1 MARNTKRKVR
11 RRGRRKKR
19 GFASWSLGK
28 KIGAVLGGTF
38 LAVAVIGMVILASK
52 MNKLKSVKLNTDKL
66 NISDEVQHEEGYT
79 NVALFGLDSRENDLG
94 KGNRSDT
101 IMIASLNNDTKEVK
115 LVSIYRDTLLELD
128 DGSYNKANAAYA
140 FGGPEGAVSLINRNL
155 DMNIEKYVT
164 VNFNALVDVIDA
176 VGGLDLELTH
186 DEVVHMNNYCVETSK
201 LTGKDYTPIEKPEPK
216 PEDQEATV
224 GTYHLNGVQVTSYCR
239 IRYTASLDMGRTER
253 QRRVLGML
261 FDKAKIAGLS
271 SIFKIMDDVFPMVT
285 TSLSKQDILGLI
297 PTLVGYKFTDS
308 TGFPQKYKFSNIKG
322 SIIVPTDLENNV
334 VELHKF
340 LYNDQDY
347 TPSSEV
353 VARSNKILEIVGGES
368 KLDDASTATSQQTD
382 TTNTAD
388 TFVWSG
394 DNSSGGTDYSGD
406 YSYDNDYDNSYDNG
420 GSYDDNTGGG
430 DYDNGGGDDDN
441 TGGGDYDNGGGDN
454 NTGGDDGGGDDG
466 GGDYSGGDDTGGD
479 TGFDDGGDADS
490 GTSSEEE

>member
-201 LTGKDYTPIEKPEPK
+201 VTGKSYEKIEPEV
-216 PEDQEATV
+216 E
-224 GTYHLNGVQVTSYCR
+224 GTYHLNGVQAVSYSR
-239 IRYTASLDMGRTER
+239 IRYTAGGDFKRAER
-253 QRRVLGML
+253 QRLVLQKIADKVQNMSVGTVNKIIDSVFPQISTNFTLAEMIGYAKNLTKYKLGDSIGFPADNTTDML
-261 FDKAKIAGLS
+261 NEVGSVVIPDTLSSNVMEVHKFLFGNDGYTVSSTITSVENGIAEKSSDKAKSGSAVDDDEVPGSAGYKSTYSNSTSGTTGNTSGTTGSGYGTTTGTTGGYS
-271 SIFKIMDDVFPMVT
+271 SGSATGSGTTTGTTGSSYGTTGGNYGTTTGGTTTGT
-285 TSLSKQDILGLI
+285 TSG
-297 PTLVGYKFTDS
+297 TTTETTD
-308 TGFPQKYKFSNIKG
+308 
-322 SIIVPTDLENNV
+322 
-334 VELHKF
+334 
-340 LYNDQDY
+340 
-347 TPSSEV
+347 
-353 VARSNKILEIVGGES
+353 
-368 KLDDASTATSQQTD
+368 
-382 TTNTAD
+382 
-388 TFVWSG
+388 
-394 DNSSGGTDYSGD
+394 GT
-406 YSYDNDYDNSYDNG
+406 
-420 GSYDDNTGGG
+420 
-430 DYDNGGGDDDN
+430 
-441 TGGGDYDNGGGDN
+441 
-454 NTGGDDGGGDDG
+454 
-466 GGDYSGGDDTGGD
+466 
-479 TGFDDGGDADS
+479 
-490 GTSSEEE
+490 E

>member
-186 DEVVHMNNYCVETSK
+186 DEVVHMNNFCVETSK
-201 LTGKDYTPIEKPEPK
+201 VTGKSYEKIEPEV
-216 PEDQEATV
+216 E
-224 GTYHLNGVQVTSYCR
+224 GTYHLNGVQAVSYSR
-239 IRYTASLDMGRTER
+239 IRYTAGGDFKRAER
-253 QRRVLGML
+253 QRLVLQKIADKVQNMSVGTVNKIIDSVFPQISTNFTLAEMIGYAKNLTKYKLGDSIGFPADNTTDML
-261 FDKAKIAGLS
+261 NEVGSVVIPDTLSSNVMEVHKFLFGNDGYTVSSTITSVENGIAEKSSDKAKSGSAVDDDEVPSSAGYKSTYSNSTSGTTGNTSGTTGSGYGTTTGTTGGYS
-271 SIFKIMDDVFPMVT
+271 SGSATGSGTTTGTTGSSYGTTGDNYGTTTGGTTTGT
-285 TSLSKQDILGLI
+285 TSG
-297 PTLVGYKFTDS
+297 TTTETTD
-308 TGFPQKYKFSNIKG
+308 
-322 SIIVPTDLENNV
+322 
-334 VELHKF
+334 
-340 LYNDQDY
+340 
-347 TPSSEV
+347 
-353 VARSNKILEIVGGES
+353 
-368 KLDDASTATSQQTD
+368 
-382 TTNTAD
+382 
-388 TFVWSG
+388 
-394 DNSSGGTDYSGD
+394 GT
-406 YSYDNDYDNSYDNG
+406 
-420 GSYDDNTGGG
+420 
-430 DYDNGGGDDDN
+430 
-441 TGGGDYDNGGGDN
+441 
-454 NTGGDDGGGDDG
+454 
-466 GGDYSGGDDTGGD
+466 
-479 TGFDDGGDADS
+479 
-490 GTSSEEE
+490 E

>member
-19 GFASWSLGK
+19 GFASWSFGK

-201 LTGKDYTPIEKPEPK
+201 VTGKSYEKIEPEV
-216 PEDQEATV
+216 E
-224 GTYHLNGVQVTSYCR
+224 GTYHLNGVQAVSYSR
-239 IRYTASLDMGRTER
+239 IRYTAGGDFKRAER
-253 QRRVLGML
+253 QRLVLEKIADKVQNMSVGTVNKIIDSVFPQISTNFTLAEMIGYAKNLTKYKLGDSIGFPADNTTDML
-261 FDKAKIAGLS
+261 NEVGSVVIPDTLSSNVMEVHKFLFGNDGYTVSSTITSVENGIAEKSSDKAKSGSAVDDDEVPSSAGYKSTYSNSTSGTTGNTSGTTGSGYGTTGGYS
-271 SIFKIMDDVFPMVT
+271 SGSATGSGTTTGTTGSSYGTTGGNYGTTTGGTTGGT
-285 TSLSKQDILGLI
+285 TSG
-297 PTLVGYKFTDS
+297 TTTETTD
-308 TGFPQKYKFSNIKG
+308 
-322 SIIVPTDLENNV
+322 
-334 VELHKF
+334 
-340 LYNDQDY
+340 
-347 TPSSEV
+347 
-353 VARSNKILEIVGGES
+353 
-368 KLDDASTATSQQTD
+368 
-382 TTNTAD
+382 
-388 TFVWSG
+388 
-394 DNSSGGTDYSGD
+394 GT
-406 YSYDNDYDNSYDNG
+406 
-420 GSYDDNTGGG
+420 
-430 DYDNGGGDDDN
+430 
-441 TGGGDYDNGGGDN
+441 
-454 NTGGDDGGGDDG
+454 
-466 GGDYSGGDDTGGD
+466 
-479 TGFDDGGDADS
+479 
-490 GTSSEEE
+490 E

>member
-1 MARNTKRKVR
+1 MARNTRRKVR

-128 DGSYNKANAAYA
+128 DGSYNKANSAYS

-201 LTGKDYTPIEKPEPK
+201 VTGKSYEKIEPEV
-216 PEDQEATV
+216 E
-224 GTYHLNGVQVTSYCR
+224 GTYHLNGVQAVSYSR
-239 IRYTASLDMGRTER
+239 IRYTAGGDFKRAER
-253 QRRVLGML
+253 QRLVLQKIADKVQNMSVGTVNKIIDSVFPQISTNFTLAEMIGYAKNLTKYKLGDSIGFPADNTTDML
-261 FDKAKIAGLS
+261 NEVGSVVIPDTLSSNVMEVHKFLFGNDGYTVSSTITSVENGIAEKSSDKAKSGSAVDDDEVPSSAGYKSTYSNSTSGTTGNTSGTTGSGYGTTTGTTGGYS
-271 SIFKIMDDVFPMVT
+271 SGSATGSGTTTGTTGSSYGTTGGNYGTTTGGTTTGT
-285 TSLSKQDILGLI
+285 TSG
-297 PTLVGYKFTDS
+297 TTTETTD
-308 TGFPQKYKFSNIKG
+308 
-322 SIIVPTDLENNV
+322 
-334 VELHKF
+334 
-340 LYNDQDY
+340 
-347 TPSSEV
+347 
-353 VARSNKILEIVGGES
+353 
-368 KLDDASTATSQQTD
+368 
-382 TTNTAD
+382 
-388 TFVWSG
+388 
-394 DNSSGGTDYSGD
+394 GT
-406 YSYDNDYDNSYDNG
+406 
-420 GSYDDNTGGG
+420 
-430 DYDNGGGDDDN
+430 
-441 TGGGDYDNGGGDN
+441 
-454 NTGGDDGGGDDG
+454 
-466 GGDYSGGDDTGGD
+466 
-479 TGFDDGGDADS
+479 
-490 GTSSEEE
+490 E

>member
-201 LTGKDYTPIEKPEPK
+201 VTGKSYEKIEPEV
-216 PEDQEATV
+216 E
-224 GTYHLNGVQVTSYCR
+224 GTYHLNGVQAVSYSR
-239 IRYTASLDMGRTER
+239 IRYTAGGDFKRAER
-253 QRRVLGML
+253 QRLVLEKIADKVQNMSVGTVNKIIDSVFPQISTNFTLAEMIGYAKNLTNNKLGDSIGFPADNTTDML
-261 FDKAKIAGLS
+261 NEVGSVVIPDTLSSNVMEVHKFLFGNDGYTVSSTITSVENGIAEKSSDKAKSGSAVDDDEVPSSAGYKSTYSNSTSGTTGNTSGTTGSGYGTTTGTTGGYS
-271 SIFKIMDDVFPMVT
+271 SGSATGSGTTTGTTGSSYGTTGGNYGTTTGGTTTGT
-285 TSLSKQDILGLI
+285 TSG
-297 PTLVGYKFTDS
+297 TTTETTD
-308 TGFPQKYKFSNIKG
+308 
-322 SIIVPTDLENNV
+322 
-334 VELHKF
+334 
-340 LYNDQDY
+340 
-347 TPSSEV
+347 
-353 VARSNKILEIVGGES
+353 
-368 KLDDASTATSQQTD
+368 
-382 TTNTAD
+382 
-388 TFVWSG
+388 
-394 DNSSGGTDYSGD
+394 GT
-406 YSYDNDYDNSYDNG
+406 
-420 GSYDDNTGGG
+420 
-430 DYDNGGGDDDN
+430 
-441 TGGGDYDNGGGDN
+441 
-454 NTGGDDGGGDDG
+454 
-466 GGDYSGGDDTGGD
+466 
-479 TGFDDGGDADS
+479 
-490 GTSSEEE
+490 E

>member
-19 GFASWSLGK
+19 GFASWSFGK

-201 LTGKDYTPIEKPEPK
+201 VTGKSYEKIEPEV
-216 PEDQEATV
+216 E
-224 GTYHLNGVQVTSYCR
+224 GTYHLNGVQAVSYSR
-239 IRYTASLDMGRTER
+239 IRYTAGGDFKRAER
-253 QRRVLGML
+253 QRLVLEKIADKVQNMSVGTVNKIIDSVFPQISTNFTLAEMIGYAKNLTKYKLGDSIGFPADNTTDML
-261 FDKAKIAGLS
+261 NEVGSVVIPDTLSSNVMEVHKFLFGNDGYTVSSTITSVENGIAEKSSDKAKSGSAVDDDEVPSSAGYKSTYSNSTSGTTGNTSGTTGSGYGTTTGTTGGYS
-271 SIFKIMDDVFPMVT
+271 SGSATGSGTTTGTTGSSYGTTGGNYGTTTGGTTGGT
-285 TSLSKQDILGLI
+285 TSG
-297 PTLVGYKFTDS
+297 TTTETTD
-308 TGFPQKYKFSNIKG
+308 GM
-322 SIIVPTDLENNV
+322 E
-334 VELHKF
+334 
-340 LYNDQDY
+340 
-347 TPSSEV
+347 
-353 VARSNKILEIVGGES
+353 
-368 KLDDASTATSQQTD
+368 
-382 TTNTAD
+382 
-388 TFVWSG
+388 
-394 DNSSGGTDYSGD
+394 
-406 YSYDNDYDNSYDNG
+406 
-420 GSYDDNTGGG
+420 
-430 DYDNGGGDDDN
+430 
-441 TGGGDYDNGGGDN
+441 
-454 NTGGDDGGGDDG
+454 
-466 GGDYSGGDDTGGD
+466 
-479 TGFDDGGDADS
+479 
-490 GTSSEEE
+490 

>member
-19 GFASWSLGK
+19 GFASWSFGK

-201 LTGKDYTPIEKPEPK
+201 VTGKSYEKIEPEV
-216 PEDQEATV
+216 E
-224 GTYHLNGVQVTSYCR
+224 GTYHLNGVQAVSYSR
-239 IRYTASLDMGRTER
+239 IRYTAGGDFKRAER
-253 QRRVLGML
+253 QRLVLEKIADKVQNMSVGTVNKIIDSVFPQISTNFTLAEMIGYAKNLTKYKLGDSIGFPADNTTDML
-261 FDKAKIAGLS
+261 NEVGSVVIPDTLSSNVMEVHKFLFGNDGYTVSSTITSVENGIAEKSSDKAKSGSVVDDDEVPSSAGYKSTYSNSTSGTTGNTSGTTGSGYGTTTGTTGGYS
-271 SIFKIMDDVFPMVT
+271 SGSATGSGTTTGTTGSSYGTTGGNYGTTTGGTTGGT
-285 TSLSKQDILGLI
+285 TSG
-297 PTLVGYKFTDS
+297 TTTETTD
-308 TGFPQKYKFSNIKG
+308 GM
-322 SIIVPTDLENNV
+322 E
-334 VELHKF
+334 
-340 LYNDQDY
+340 
-347 TPSSEV
+347 
-353 VARSNKILEIVGGES
+353 
-368 KLDDASTATSQQTD
+368 
-382 TTNTAD
+382 
-388 TFVWSG
+388 
-394 DNSSGGTDYSGD
+394 
-406 YSYDNDYDNSYDNG
+406 
-420 GSYDDNTGGG
+420 
-430 DYDNGGGDDDN
+430 
-441 TGGGDYDNGGGDN
+441 
-454 NTGGDDGGGDDG
+454 
-466 GGDYSGGDDTGGD
+466 
-479 TGFDDGGDADS
+479 
-490 GTSSEEE
+490 

>member
-201 LTGKDYTPIEKPEPK
+201 VTGKSYEKIEPEV
-216 PEDQEATV
+216 E
-224 GTYHLNGVQVTSYCR
+224 GTYHLNGVQAVSYSR
-239 IRYTASLDMGRTER
+239 IRYTAGGDFKRAER
-253 QRRVLGML
+253 QRLVLQKIADKVQNMSVGTVNKIIDSVFPQISTNFTLAEMIGYAKNLTKYKLGDSIGFPTDNTTDML
-261 FDKAKIAGLS
+261 NEVGSVVIPDTLSSNVMEVHKFLFGNDGYTVSSTITSVENGIAEKSSDKAKSGSAVDDDEVPSSAGYKSTYSNSTSGTTGNTSGTTGSGYGTTTGTTGGYS
-271 SIFKIMDDVFPMVT
+271 SGSATGSGTTTGTTGSNYGTTTGGTTGGTTTGT
-285 TSLSKQDILGLI
+285 TSG
-297 PTLVGYKFTDS
+297 TTTETTD
-308 TGFPQKYKFSNIKG
+308 
-322 SIIVPTDLENNV
+322 
-334 VELHKF
+334 
-340 LYNDQDY
+340 
-347 TPSSEV
+347 
-353 VARSNKILEIVGGES
+353 
-368 KLDDASTATSQQTD
+368 
-382 TTNTAD
+382 
-388 TFVWSG
+388 
-394 DNSSGGTDYSGD
+394 GT
-406 YSYDNDYDNSYDNG
+406 
-420 GSYDDNTGGG
+420 
-430 DYDNGGGDDDN
+430 
-441 TGGGDYDNGGGDN
+441 
-454 NTGGDDGGGDDG
+454 
-466 GGDYSGGDDTGGD
+466 
-479 TGFDDGGDADS
+479 
-490 GTSSEEE
+490 E

>member
-201 LTGKDYTPIEKPEPK
+201 VTGKSYEKIEPEV
-216 PEDQEATV
+216 E
-224 GTYHLNGVQVTSYCR
+224 GTYHLNGVQAVSYSR
-239 IRYTASLDMGRTER
+239 IRYTAGGDFKRAER
-253 QRRVLGML
+253 QRLVLQKIADKVQNMSVGTVNKIIDSVFPQISTNFTLAEMIGYAKNLTKYKLGDSIGFPADNTTDML
-261 FDKAKIAGLS
+261 NEVGSVVIPDTLSSNVMEVHKFLFGNDGYTVSSTITSVENGIAEKSSDKAKSGSAVDDDEVPSSAGYKSTYSNSTSGTTGSGYGTTTGTTGGYS
-271 SIFKIMDDVFPMVT
+271 SGSATGSGTTTGTTGSSYGTTGGNYGTTTGGTTAGT
-285 TSLSKQDILGLI
+285 TSG
-297 PTLVGYKFTDS
+297 TTTETTD
-308 TGFPQKYKFSNIKG
+308 
-322 SIIVPTDLENNV
+322 
-334 VELHKF
+334 
-340 LYNDQDY
+340 
-347 TPSSEV
+347 
-353 VARSNKILEIVGGES
+353 
-368 KLDDASTATSQQTD
+368 
-382 TTNTAD
+382 
-388 TFVWSG
+388 
-394 DNSSGGTDYSGD
+394 GT
-406 YSYDNDYDNSYDNG
+406 
-420 GSYDDNTGGG
+420 
-430 DYDNGGGDDDN
+430 
-441 TGGGDYDNGGGDN
+441 
-454 NTGGDDGGGDDG
+454 
-466 GGDYSGGDDTGGD
+466 
-479 TGFDDGGDADS
+479 
-490 GTSSEEE
+490 E

>member
-19 GFASWSLGK
+19 GFASWSFGK

-186 DEVVHMNNYCVETSK
+186 DEVVHMNNYCVGTSK
-201 LTGKDYTPIEKPEPK
+201 VTGKSYEKIEPEV
-216 PEDQEATV
+216 E
-224 GTYHLNGVQVTSYCR
+224 GTYHLNGVQAVSYSR
-239 IRYTASLDMGRTER
+239 IRYTAGGDFKRAER
-253 QRRVLGML
+253 QRLVLEKIADKVQNMSVGTVNKIIDSVFPQISTNFTLAEMIGYAKNLTKYKLGDSIGFPADNTTDML
-261 FDKAKIAGLS
+261 NEVGSVVIPDTLSSNVMEVHKFLFGNDGYTVSSTITSVENGIAEKSSDKAKSGSAVDDDEVPSSAGYKSTYSNSTSGTTGNTSGTTGSGYGTTTGTTGGYS
-271 SIFKIMDDVFPMVT
+271 SGSATGSGTTTGTTGSSYGTTGGNYGTTTGGTTGGT
-285 TSLSKQDILGLI
+285 TSG
-297 PTLVGYKFTDS
+297 TTTETTD
-308 TGFPQKYKFSNIKG
+308 
-322 SIIVPTDLENNV
+322 
-334 VELHKF
+334 
-340 LYNDQDY
+340 
-347 TPSSEV
+347 
-353 VARSNKILEIVGGES
+353 
-368 KLDDASTATSQQTD
+368 
-382 TTNTAD
+382 
-388 TFVWSG
+388 
-394 DNSSGGTDYSGD
+394 GT
-406 YSYDNDYDNSYDNG
+406 
-420 GSYDDNTGGG
+420 
-430 DYDNGGGDDDN
+430 
-441 TGGGDYDNGGGDN
+441 
-454 NTGGDDGGGDDG
+454 
-466 GGDYSGGDDTGGD
+466 
-479 TGFDDGGDADS
+479 
-490 GTSSEEE
+490 E

>member
-186 DEVVHMNNYCVETSK
+186 DEVVHMNNYCVGTSK
-201 LTGKDYTPIEKPEPK
+201 VTGKSYEKIEPEV
-216 PEDQEATV
+216 E
-224 GTYHLNGVQVTSYCR
+224 GTYHLNGVQAVSYSR
-239 IRYTASLDMGRTER
+239 IRYTAGGDFKRAER
-253 QRRVLGML
+253 QRLVLQKIADKVQNMSVGTVNKIIDSVFPQISTNFTLAEMIGYAKNLTKYKLGDSIGFPADNTTDML
-261 FDKAKIAGLS
+261 NEVGSVVIPDTLSSNVMEVHKFLFGNDGYTVSSTITSVENGIAEKSSDKAKSGSAVDDDEVPSSAGYKSTYSNSTSGTTGNTSGTTGSGYGTTTGTTGGYS
-271 SIFKIMDDVFPMVT
+271 SGSATGSGTTTGTTGSSYGTTGGNYGTTTGGTTTGT
-285 TSLSKQDILGLI
+285 TSG
-297 PTLVGYKFTDS
+297 TTTETTD
-308 TGFPQKYKFSNIKG
+308 
-322 SIIVPTDLENNV
+322 
-334 VELHKF
+334 
-340 LYNDQDY
+340 
-347 TPSSEV
+347 
-353 VARSNKILEIVGGES
+353 
-368 KLDDASTATSQQTD
+368 
-382 TTNTAD
+382 
-388 TFVWSG
+388 
-394 DNSSGGTDYSGD
+394 GT
-406 YSYDNDYDNSYDNG
+406 
-420 GSYDDNTGGG
+420 
-430 DYDNGGGDDDN
+430 
-441 TGGGDYDNGGGDN
+441 
-454 NTGGDDGGGDDG
+454 
-466 GGDYSGGDDTGGD
+466 
-479 TGFDDGGDADS
+479 
-490 GTSSEEE
+490 E

>member
-94 KGNRSDT
+94 KENRSDT

-201 LTGKDYTPIEKPEPK
+201 VTGKSYEKIEPEV
-216 PEDQEATV
+216 E
-224 GTYHLNGVQVTSYCR
+224 GTYHLNGVQAVSYSR
-239 IRYTASLDMGRTER
+239 IRYTAGGDFKRAER
-253 QRRVLGML
+253 QRLVLQKIADKVQNMSVGTVNKIIDSVFPQISTNFTLAEMIGYAKNLTKYKLGDSIGFPTDNTTDML
-261 FDKAKIAGLS
+261 NEVGSVVIPDTLSSNVMEVHKFLFGNDGYTVSSTITSVENGIAEKSSDKAKSGSAVDDDEVPSSAGYKSTYSNSTSGTTGSGYGTTTGTTGGYS
-271 SIFKIMDDVFPMVT
+271 SGSATGSGTTTGTTGNSYGTTGGNYGTTTGGTTGGTTTGT
-285 TSLSKQDILGLI
+285 TSG
-297 PTLVGYKFTDS
+297 TTTETTD
-308 TGFPQKYKFSNIKG
+308 
-322 SIIVPTDLENNV
+322 
-334 VELHKF
+334 
-340 LYNDQDY
+340 
-347 TPSSEV
+347 
-353 VARSNKILEIVGGES
+353 
-368 KLDDASTATSQQTD
+368 
-382 TTNTAD
+382 
-388 TFVWSG
+388 
-394 DNSSGGTDYSGD
+394 GT
-406 YSYDNDYDNSYDNG
+406 
-420 GSYDDNTGGG
+420 
-430 DYDNGGGDDDN
+430 
-441 TGGGDYDNGGGDN
+441 
-454 NTGGDDGGGDDG
+454 
-466 GGDYSGGDDTGGD
+466 
-479 TGFDDGGDADS
+479 
-490 GTSSEEE
+490 E

>member
-19 GFASWSLGK
+19 GFASWSFGK

-201 LTGKDYTPIEKPEPK
+201 VTGKSYEKIEPEV
-216 PEDQEATV
+216 E
-224 GTYHLNGVQVTSYCR
+224 GTYHLNGVQAVSYSR
-239 IRYTASLDMGRTER
+239 IRYTAGGDFKRAER
-253 QRRVLGML
+253 QRLVLEKIADKVQNMSVGTVNKIIDSVFPQISTNFTLAEMIGYAKNLTKYKLGDSIGFPADNTTDML
-261 FDKAKIAGLS
+261 NEVGSVVIPDTLSSNVMEVHKFLFGNDGYTVSSTITSVENGIAEKSSDKAKSGSAVDDDEVPSSAGYKSTYSNSTSGTTGNTSGTTGSGYGTTTGTTGGYS
-271 SIFKIMDDVFPMVT
+271 SGSATGSGTTTGTTGSSYGTTGGNYGTTTGGTTGGT
-285 TSLSKQDILGLI
+285 TSG
-297 PTLVGYKFTDS
+297 TTTETTDC
-308 TGFPQKYKFSNIKG
+308 T
-322 SIIVPTDLENNV
+322 E
-334 VELHKF
+334 
-340 LYNDQDY
+340 
-347 TPSSEV
+347 
-353 VARSNKILEIVGGES
+353 
-368 KLDDASTATSQQTD
+368 
-382 TTNTAD
+382 
-388 TFVWSG
+388 
-394 DNSSGGTDYSGD
+394 
-406 YSYDNDYDNSYDNG
+406 
-420 GSYDDNTGGG
+420 
-430 DYDNGGGDDDN
+430 
-441 TGGGDYDNGGGDN
+441 
-454 NTGGDDGGGDDG
+454 
-466 GGDYSGGDDTGGD
+466 
-479 TGFDDGGDADS
+479 
-490 GTSSEEE
+490 

>member
-19 GFASWSLGK
+19 GFASWSFGK

-101 IMIASLNNDTKEVK
+101 IMIASLNKDTKEVK

-201 LTGKDYTPIEKPEPK
+201 VTGKSYEKIEPEV
-216 PEDQEATV
+216 E
-224 GTYHLNGVQVTSYCR
+224 GTYHLNGVQAVSYSR
-239 IRYTASLDMGRTER
+239 IRYTAGGDFKRAER
-253 QRRVLGML
+253 QRLVLEKIADKVQNMSVGTVNKIIDSVFPQISTNFTLAEMIGYAKNLTKYKLGDSIGFPADNTTDML
-261 FDKAKIAGLS
+261 NEVGSVVIPDTLSSNVMEVHKFLFGNDGYTVSSTITSVENGIAEKSSDKAKSGSAVDDDEVPSSAGYKSTYSNSTSGTTGNTSGTTGSGYGTTTGTTGGYS
-271 SIFKIMDDVFPMVT
+271 SGSATGSGTTTGTTGSSYGTTGGNYGTTTGGTTGGT
-285 TSLSKQDILGLI
+285 TSG
-297 PTLVGYKFTDS
+297 TTTETTD
-308 TGFPQKYKFSNIKG
+308 
-322 SIIVPTDLENNV
+322 
-334 VELHKF
+334 
-340 LYNDQDY
+340 
-347 TPSSEV
+347 
-353 VARSNKILEIVGGES
+353 
-368 KLDDASTATSQQTD
+368 
-382 TTNTAD
+382 
-388 TFVWSG
+388 
-394 DNSSGGTDYSGD
+394 GT
-406 YSYDNDYDNSYDNG
+406 
-420 GSYDDNTGGG
+420 
-430 DYDNGGGDDDN
+430 
-441 TGGGDYDNGGGDN
+441 
-454 NTGGDDGGGDDG
+454 
-466 GGDYSGGDDTGGD
+466 
-479 TGFDDGGDADS
+479 
-490 GTSSEEE
+490 E

>member
-1 MARNTKRKVR
+1 MARNTKRIVR

-201 LTGKDYTPIEKPEPK
+201 VTGKSYEKIEPEV
-216 PEDQEATV
+216 E
-224 GTYHLNGVQVTSYCR
+224 GTYHLNGVQAVSYSR
-239 IRYTASLDMGRTER
+239 IRYTAGGDFKRAER
-253 QRRVLGML
+253 QRLVLEKIADKVQNMSVGTVNKIIDSVFPQISTNFTLAEMIGYAKNLTKYKLGDSIGFPADNTTDML
-261 FDKAKIAGLS
+261 NEVGSVVIPDTLSSNVMEVHKFLFGNDGYTVSSTITSVENGIAEKSSDKAKSGSAVDDDEVPSSAGYKSTYSNSTSGTTGNTSGTTGSGYGTTTGTPGGYS
-271 SIFKIMDDVFPMVT
+271 SGSATGSGTTTGTTGSSYGTTGGNYGTTTGGTTTGT
-285 TSLSKQDILGLI
+285 TSG
-297 PTLVGYKFTDS
+297 TTTETTD
-308 TGFPQKYKFSNIKG
+308 
-322 SIIVPTDLENNV
+322 
-334 VELHKF
+334 
-340 LYNDQDY
+340 
-347 TPSSEV
+347 
-353 VARSNKILEIVGGES
+353 
-368 KLDDASTATSQQTD
+368 
-382 TTNTAD
+382 
-388 TFVWSG
+388 
-394 DNSSGGTDYSGD
+394 GT
-406 YSYDNDYDNSYDNG
+406 
-420 GSYDDNTGGG
+420 
-430 DYDNGGGDDDN
+430 
-441 TGGGDYDNGGGDN
+441 
-454 NTGGDDGGGDDG
+454 
-466 GGDYSGGDDTGGD
+466 
-479 TGFDDGGDADS
+479 
-490 GTSSEEE
+490 E

>member
-140 FGGPEGAVSLINRNL
+140 LGGPEGAVSLINRNL

-201 LTGKDYTPIEKPEPK
+201 VTGKSYEKIEPEV
-216 PEDQEATV
+216 E
-224 GTYHLNGVQVTSYCR
+224 GTYHLNGVQAVSYSR
-239 IRYTASLDMGRTER
+239 IRYTAGGDFKRAER
-253 QRRVLGML
+253 QRLVLEKIADKVQNMSVGTVNKIIDSVFPQISTNFTLAEMIGYAKNLTKYKLGDSIGFPADNTTDML
-261 FDKAKIAGLS
+261 NEVGSVVIPDTLSSNVMEVHKFLFGNDGYTVSSTITSVENGIAEKSSDKAKSGSAVDDDEVPSSAGYKSTYSNSTSGTTGNTSGTTGSGYGTTTGTTGGYS
-271 SIFKIMDDVFPMVT
+271 SGSATGSGTTTGTTGSSYGTTGGNYGTTTGGTTTGT
-285 TSLSKQDILGLI
+285 TSG
-297 PTLVGYKFTDS
+297 TTTETTD
-308 TGFPQKYKFSNIKG
+308 
-322 SIIVPTDLENNV
+322 
-334 VELHKF
+334 
-340 LYNDQDY
+340 
-347 TPSSEV
+347 
-353 VARSNKILEIVGGES
+353 
-368 KLDDASTATSQQTD
+368 
-382 TTNTAD
+382 
-388 TFVWSG
+388 
-394 DNSSGGTDYSGD
+394 GT
-406 YSYDNDYDNSYDNG
+406 
-420 GSYDDNTGGG
+420 
-430 DYDNGGGDDDN
+430 
-441 TGGGDYDNGGGDN
+441 
-454 NTGGDDGGGDDG
+454 
-466 GGDYSGGDDTGGD
+466 
-479 TGFDDGGDADS
+479 
-490 GTSSEEE
+490 E

>member
-140 FGGPEGAVSLINRNL
+140 FGGPEGAISLINRNL

-201 LTGKDYTPIEKPEPK
+201 VTGKSYEKIEPEV
-216 PEDQEATV
+216 E
-224 GTYHLNGVQVTSYCR
+224 GTYHLNGVQAVSYSR
-239 IRYTASLDMGRTER
+239 IRYTAGGDFKRAER
-253 QRRVLGML
+253 QRLVLQKIADKVQNMSVGTVNKIIDSVFPQISTNFTLAEMIGYAKNLTKYKLGDSIGFPADNTTDML
-261 FDKAKIAGLS
+261 NEVGSVVIPDTLSSNVMEVHKFLFGNDGYTVSSTITSVENGIVEKSSDKAKSGSAVDDDEVPSSAGYKSTYSNSTSGTTGNTSGTTGSGYGTTTGTTGGYS
-271 SIFKIMDDVFPMVT
+271 SGSATGSGTTTGTTGSNYGTTTGGTTGGTTTGT
-285 TSLSKQDILGLI
+285 TSG
-297 PTLVGYKFTDS
+297 TTTETTD
-308 TGFPQKYKFSNIKG
+308 
-322 SIIVPTDLENNV
+322 
-334 VELHKF
+334 
-340 LYNDQDY
+340 
-347 TPSSEV
+347 
-353 VARSNKILEIVGGES
+353 
-368 KLDDASTATSQQTD
+368 
-382 TTNTAD
+382 
-388 TFVWSG
+388 
-394 DNSSGGTDYSGD
+394 GT
-406 YSYDNDYDNSYDNG
+406 
-420 GSYDDNTGGG
+420 
-430 DYDNGGGDDDN
+430 
-441 TGGGDYDNGGGDN
+441 
-454 NTGGDDGGGDDG
+454 
-466 GGDYSGGDDTGGD
+466 
-479 TGFDDGGDADS
+479 
-490 GTSSEEE
+490 E

>member
-201 LTGKDYTPIEKPEPK
+201 VTGKSYEKIEPEV
-216 PEDQEATV
+216 E
-224 GTYHLNGVQVTSYCR
+224 GTYHLNGVQAVSYSR
-239 IRYTASLDMGRTER
+239 IRYTAGGDFKRAER
-253 QRRVLGML
+253 QRLVLQKIADKVQNMSVGTVNKIIDSVFPQISTNFTLAEMIGYAKNLTKYKLGDSIGFPTDNTTDML
-261 FDKAKIAGLS
+261 NEVGSVVIPDTLSSNVMEVHKFLFGNDGYTVSSTITSVENGIAEKSSDKAKSGSAVDDDEVPSSAGYKSTYSNSTSGTTGNTSGTTGSGYGTTTGTTGGYS
-271 SIFKIMDDVFPMVT
+271 SGSATGSGTTTGTTGNSYGTTGGNYGTTTGGTTGGTTTGT
-285 TSLSKQDILGLI
+285 TSG
-297 PTLVGYKFTDS
+297 TTTETTD
-308 TGFPQKYKFSNIKG
+308 
-322 SIIVPTDLENNV
+322 
-334 VELHKF
+334 
-340 LYNDQDY
+340 
-347 TPSSEV
+347 
-353 VARSNKILEIVGGES
+353 
-368 KLDDASTATSQQTD
+368 
-382 TTNTAD
+382 
-388 TFVWSG
+388 
-394 DNSSGGTDYSGD
+394 GT
-406 YSYDNDYDNSYDNG
+406 
-420 GSYDDNTGGG
+420 
-430 DYDNGGGDDDN
+430 
-441 TGGGDYDNGGGDN
+441 
-454 NTGGDDGGGDDG
+454 
-466 GGDYSGGDDTGGD
+466 
-479 TGFDDGGDADS
+479 
-490 GTSSEEE
+490 E

>member
-201 LTGKDYTPIEKPEPK
+201 VTGKSYEKIEPEV
-216 PEDQEATV
+216 E
-224 GTYHLNGVQVTSYCR
+224 GTYHLNGVQAVSYSR
-239 IRYTASLDMGRTER
+239 IRYTAGGDFKRAER
-253 QRRVLGML
+253 QRLVLEKIADKVQNMSVGTVNKIIDSVFPQISTNFTLAEMIGYAKNLTKYKLGDSIGFPADNTTDML
-261 FDKAKIAGLS
+261 NEVGSVVIPDTLSSNVMEVHKFLFENDGYTVSSTITSVENGIAEKSSDKAKSGSAVDDDEVPSSAGYKSTYSNSTSGTTGNTSGTTGSGYGTTTGTTGGYS
-271 SIFKIMDDVFPMVT
+271 SGSATGSGTTTGTTGSSYGTTGGNYGTTTGGTTTGT
-285 TSLSKQDILGLI
+285 TSG
-297 PTLVGYKFTDS
+297 TTTETTD
-308 TGFPQKYKFSNIKG
+308 
-322 SIIVPTDLENNV
+322 
-334 VELHKF
+334 
-340 LYNDQDY
+340 
-347 TPSSEV
+347 
-353 VARSNKILEIVGGES
+353 
-368 KLDDASTATSQQTD
+368 
-382 TTNTAD
+382 
-388 TFVWSG
+388 
-394 DNSSGGTDYSGD
+394 GT
-406 YSYDNDYDNSYDNG
+406 
-420 GSYDDNTGGG
+420 
-430 DYDNGGGDDDN
+430 
-441 TGGGDYDNGGGDN
+441 
-454 NTGGDDGGGDDG
+454 
-466 GGDYSGGDDTGGD
+466 
-479 TGFDDGGDADS
+479 
-490 GTSSEEE
+490 E

>member
-1 MARNTKRKVR
+1 MARNTKRKIR

-201 LTGKDYTPIEKPEPK
+201 VTGKSYEKIEPEV
-216 PEDQEATV
+216 E
-224 GTYHLNGVQVTSYCR
+224 GTYHLNGVQAVSYSR
-239 IRYTASLDMGRTER
+239 IRYTAGGDFKRAER
-253 QRRVLGML
+253 QRLVLEKIADKVQNMSVGTVNKIIDSVFPQISTNFTLAEMIGYAKNLTKYKLGDSIGFPADNTTDML
-261 FDKAKIAGLS
+261 NEVGSVVIPDTLSSNVMEVHKFLFGNDGYTVSSTITSVENGIAEKSSDKAKSGSAVDDDEVPSSAGYKSTYSNSTSGTTGNTSGTTGSGYGTTTGTTGGYS
-271 SIFKIMDDVFPMVT
+271 SGSATGSGTTTGTTGSSYGTTGGNYGTTTGGTTTGT
-285 TSLSKQDILGLI
+285 TSG
-297 PTLVGYKFTDS
+297 TTTETTD
-308 TGFPQKYKFSNIKG
+308 GM
-322 SIIVPTDLENNV
+322 E
-334 VELHKF
+334 
-340 LYNDQDY
+340 
-347 TPSSEV
+347 
-353 VARSNKILEIVGGES
+353 
-368 KLDDASTATSQQTD
+368 
-382 TTNTAD
+382 
-388 TFVWSG
+388 
-394 DNSSGGTDYSGD
+394 
-406 YSYDNDYDNSYDNG
+406 
-420 GSYDDNTGGG
+420 
-430 DYDNGGGDDDN
+430 
-441 TGGGDYDNGGGDN
+441 
-454 NTGGDDGGGDDG
+454 
-466 GGDYSGGDDTGGD
+466 
-479 TGFDDGGDADS
+479 
-490 GTSSEEE
+490 

>member
-1 MARNTKRKVR
+1 MERNTKRKVR

-186 DEVVHMNNYCVETSK
+186 DEVMHMNNYCVETSK
-201 LTGKDYTPIEKPEPK
+201 VTGKSYEKIEPEV
-216 PEDQEATV
+216 E
-224 GTYHLNGVQVTSYCR
+224 GTYHLNGVQAVSYSR
-239 IRYTASLDMGRTER
+239 IRYTAGGDFKRAER
-253 QRRVLGML
+253 QRLVLEKIADKVQNMSVGTVNKIIDSVFPQISTNFTLAEMIGYAKNLTKYKLGDSIGFPADNTTDML
-261 FDKAKIAGLS
+261 NEVGSVVIPDTLSSNVMEVHKFLFGNDGYTVSSTITSVENGIAEKSSDKAKSGSAVDDDEVPSSAGYKSTYSNSTSGTTGNTSGTTGSGYGTTTGTTGGYS
-271 SIFKIMDDVFPMVT
+271 SGSATGSGTTTGTTGSSYGTTGGNYGTTTGGTTTGT
-285 TSLSKQDILGLI
+285 TSG
-297 PTLVGYKFTDS
+297 TTTETTD
-308 TGFPQKYKFSNIKG
+308 
-322 SIIVPTDLENNV
+322 
-334 VELHKF
+334 
-340 LYNDQDY
+340 
-347 TPSSEV
+347 
-353 VARSNKILEIVGGES
+353 
-368 KLDDASTATSQQTD
+368 
-382 TTNTAD
+382 
-388 TFVWSG
+388 
-394 DNSSGGTDYSGD
+394 GT
-406 YSYDNDYDNSYDNG
+406 
-420 GSYDDNTGGG
+420 
-430 DYDNGGGDDDN
+430 
-441 TGGGDYDNGGGDN
+441 
-454 NTGGDDGGGDDG
+454 
-466 GGDYSGGDDTGGD
+466 
-479 TGFDDGGDADS
+479 
-490 GTSSEEE
+490 E

>member
-186 DEVVHMNNYCVETSK
+186 DEVGHMNNYCVETSK
-201 LTGKDYTPIEKPEPK
+201 VTGKSYEKIEPEV
-216 PEDQEATV
+216 E
-224 GTYHLNGVQVTSYCR
+224 GTYHLNGVQAVSYSR
-239 IRYTASLDMGRTER
+239 IRYTAGGDFKRAER
-253 QRRVLGML
+253 QRLVLQKIADKVQNMSVGTVNKIIDSVFPQISTNFTLAEMIGYAKNLTKYKLGDSIGFPADNTTDML
-261 FDKAKIAGLS
+261 NEVGSVVIPDTLSSNVMEVHKFLFGNDGYTVSSTITSVENGIAEKSSDKAKSGSAVDDDEVPSSAGYKSTYSNSTSGTTGNTSGTTGSGYGTTTGTTGGYS
-271 SIFKIMDDVFPMVT
+271 SGSATGSGTTTGTTGSSYGTTGGNYGTTTGGTTTGT
-285 TSLSKQDILGLI
+285 TSG
-297 PTLVGYKFTDS
+297 TTTETTD
-308 TGFPQKYKFSNIKG
+308 
-322 SIIVPTDLENNV
+322 
-334 VELHKF
+334 
-340 LYNDQDY
+340 
-347 TPSSEV
+347 
-353 VARSNKILEIVGGES
+353 
-368 KLDDASTATSQQTD
+368 
-382 TTNTAD
+382 
-388 TFVWSG
+388 
-394 DNSSGGTDYSGD
+394 GT
-406 YSYDNDYDNSYDNG
+406 
-420 GSYDDNTGGG
+420 
-430 DYDNGGGDDDN
+430 
-441 TGGGDYDNGGGDN
+441 
-454 NTGGDDGGGDDG
+454 
-466 GGDYSGGDDTGGD
+466 
-479 TGFDDGGDADS
+479 
-490 GTSSEEE
+490 E